1 MDLLDLTT
9 PHAREV
15 CKGTYYKTIPKDATV
30 TGEPFGYEYV
40 NPTAW
45 HYQQLFSNVK
55 VSDATAAAIKSKT
68 PLAWRVGAYVRT
80 QDGRFYMIISVQ
92 QDYNAAPRQ
101 AFRIFGKPAG
111 VEYVVRLSEK
121 AEPWGING

>member
-15 CKGTYYKTIPKDATV
+15 CKGTYYDTMPKDATV
-30 TGEPFGYEYV
+30 TGKPFGYEYV
-40 NPTAW
+40 DPTAW

-55 VSDATAAAIKSKT
+55 VSEATTAAIKSKT
-68 PLAWRVGAYVRT
+68 PLPWKAGSYVRT
-80 QDGRFYMIISVQ
+80 QDGRFYIVIACQ

-101 AFRIFGKPAG
+101 AMRLFGNPAG
-111 VEYVVRLSEK
+111 TEYVIRLSEK
-121 AEPWGING
+121 DEPWGING

>member
-15 CKGTYYKTIPKDATV
+15 CNGTYYDSIPKDVNV
-30 TGEPFGYEYV
+30 TGQPFGYEYV
-40 NPTAW
+40 DPTSW

-55 VSDATAAAIKSKT
+55 VSEATTAAIKSKT
-68 PLAWRVGAYVRT
+68 PLKWRVGGYVRT
-80 QDGRFYMIISVQ
+80 QDGRFYTIIAVQ

-101 AFRIFGKPAG
+101 AFRIFGNAAG
-111 VEYVVRLSEK
+111 VEYVVRMTECD
-121 AEPWGING
+121 EPWGING